1 MGNTPLNPLL
11 IEGKFLPLEKG
22 GLEGFYKYI
31 VTIIRLLIAK
41 GEAAMNIFLSL
52 TVLIILL
59 YVSIFIYMKICLAM
73 NLRRGDSCH
82 GMKCGISSAYY
93 PKGRG

>member
-22 GLEGFYKYI
+22 GQEGFYKYI
-31 VTIIRLLIAK
+31 VTIISLLIAK
-41 GEAAMNIFLSL
+41 GEATMNVFLLL
-52 TVLIILL
+52 TILIILL
-59 YVSIFIYMKICLAM
+59 YVSIFLYMKILFAM
-73 NLRRGDSCH
+73 NLRRGDSCQ
-82 GMKCGISSAYY
+82 GMKRGISSAYY